1 MVRLLVALCLFPL
14 VSLAAPSIQSLVSQ
28 EGLLTPIS
36 VMENWEQQE
45 QGTLCGFG
53 LDIDNEQLVY
63 LLSAI
68 NPDSKRL
75 YQFEYNAL
83 DGALLDKSSQ
93 PYESNSIEQL
103 HAISLMRE
111 KNISFSS
118 LVSLA
123 IQNQNGFLLQA
134 DLDHDLSIS
143 YLELQIL
150 SNEAKKVIAFD
161 IENLR
166 PLPLLKWD

>member
-1 MVRLLVALCLFPL
+1 MVRLLFALYLFPF
-14 VSLAAPSIQSLVSQ
+14 VSMATPSIQSLLSQ

-36 VMENWEQQE
+36 VMEHWEQQDK
-45 QGTLCGFG
+45 GTLCGFG
-53 LDIDNEQLVY
+53 LNIEDDQLVY

-68 NPDSKRL
+68 NTESKLL
-75 YQFEYNAL
+75 YKYEFSAQN
-83 DGALLDKSSQ
+83 GALLEEVSES
-93 PYESNSIEQL
+93 YEGRKVALL
-103 HAISLMRE
+103 HAVRLMHE

-123 IQNQNGFLLQA
+123 TLNQSGFLLQA

-143 YLELQIL
+143 YLELQML
-150 SNEAKKVIAFD
+150 NNEAKKIIAFD

>member
-14 VSLAAPSIQSLVSQ
+14 VSMAAPSIQSLVSQ

-36 VMENWEQQE
+36 VMEHWEQQE

-53 LDIDNEQLVY
+53 LEIDNEQLVY

-68 NPDSKRL
+68 NTESKRL
-75 YQFEYNAL
+75 YQFEYSAL
-83 DGALLDKSSQ
+83 DGALLDETSQ
-93 PYESNSIEQL
+93 PYEGNSIL
-103 HAISLMRE
+103 HAVSLMRE

-143 YLELQIL
+143 YLELQML